1 MEPSSFLSAKFDCD
15 LPIFFTF
22 NYCFLCSVIPPRVT
36 EEADRM
42 MRKLRALQTEVE
54 DKVSALARRESQMK
68 MLEAEKDAALKRLR
82 DAEGTNIPCPK

>member
-1 MEPSSFLSAKFDCD
+1 M
-15 LPIFFTF
+15 
-22 NYCFLCSVIPPRVT
+22 IPPRVT

-42 MRKLRALQTEVE
+42 MRKLRALQTEVD